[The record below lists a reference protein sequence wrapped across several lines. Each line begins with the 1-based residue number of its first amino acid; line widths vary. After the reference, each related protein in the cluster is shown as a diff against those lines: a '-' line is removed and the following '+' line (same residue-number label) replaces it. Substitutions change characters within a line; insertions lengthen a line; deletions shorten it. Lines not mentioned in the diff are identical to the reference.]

1 MFEKGSLVNMKKLV
15 LVALT
20 SALLTL
26 SASPVQAVNKE
37 GAKCSTAGKI
47 VKVASKR
54 LVCARVAKTLKWVV
68 VPSST
73 TTTVAP
79 TTTVAAT
86 TTTTTIPASQRKA
99 VVTLK
104 RSYGTFSGVSL
115 KVSYTVEGN
124 KDLRCTTLSKILGED
139 FNGTRISYIY
149 DIVQTTPEICTITV
163 EYIGERDGDTREI
176 ILSAAPT
183 FSITDTDGV
192 VQTTLLGSPQ
202 SIWATRPAS

>member
-1 MFEKGSLVNMKKLV
+1 MKKLFV
-15 LVALT
+15 IVAI
-20 SALLTL
+20 SAFFLTL
-26 SASPVQAVNKE
+26 SAPASAANKE
-37 GAKCSTAGKI
+37 GAKCKTAGQI
-47 VKVASKR
+47 VNVTGKK
-54 LVCARVAKTLKWVV
+54 LVCAKVAKNLKWVL

-73 TTTVAP
+73 STTVAP
-79 TTTVAAT
+79 TTTVAATTT

-104 RSYGTFSGVSL
+104 RSYGTYSGVSL

-149 DIVQTTPEICTITV
+149 DIVQTTAEICTITV

-202 SIWATRPAS
+202 SIWATRPSS